1 MKGSVSE
8 NKLAP
13 SGLKH
18 AKRGQPCVYK
28 KVTCAFDG
36 VCVDCPVWKKKER
49 EMLSKDDGL

>member
-1 MKGSVSE
+1 MKVSATE

-13 SGLKH
+13 SVLKH

-36 VCVDCPVWKKKER
+36 GCADCKVWKQKEL

>member
-1 MKGSVSE
+1 MKVSVTE

-13 SGLKH
+13 SELKH

-36 VCVDCPVWKKKER
+36 GCRSCPVWKKKEI
-49 EMLSKDDGL
+49 EILSKDDEL